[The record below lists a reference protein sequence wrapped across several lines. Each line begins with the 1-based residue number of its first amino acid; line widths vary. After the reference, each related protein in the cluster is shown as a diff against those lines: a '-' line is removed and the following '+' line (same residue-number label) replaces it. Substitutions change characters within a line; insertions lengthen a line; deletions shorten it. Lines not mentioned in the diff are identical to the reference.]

1 MELDA
6 SRSRFILQS
15 CLLYFGMAQNQS
27 GLNKELGMSQA
38 LILCLHVQQR
48 FTFHQQAWANE
59 SLSDCQTTWLL
70 TLSERPF
77 RLGRG
82 SSNLIMA
89 LGLEPPS
96 GKLLL
101 AAKRKVQFEAV
112 IKPPPSVEPVGRTE
126 SFKKHL
132 LCHLPKDQV
141 EHTNQHD
148 AHDGGVN

>member
-27 GLNKELGMSQA
+27 
-38 LILCLHVQQR
+38 
-48 FTFHQQAWANE
+48 
-59 SLSDCQTTWLL
+59 
-70 TLSERPF
+70 
-77 RLGRG
+77 

-101 AAKRKVQFEAV
+101 AAKRKAAALNGSRPAPVQFEAV

>member
-1 MELDA
+1 
-6 SRSRFILQS
+6 
-15 CLLYFGMAQNQS
+15 
-27 GLNKELGMSQA
+27 
-38 LILCLHVQQR
+38 
-48 FTFHQQAWANE
+48 
-59 SLSDCQTTWLL
+59 
-70 TLSERPF
+70 
-77 RLGRG
+77 
-82 SSNLIMA
+82 MA